1 MGARAYLVSLAVIAA
16 LVAGC
21 DDGGNGTPVITVNGQ
36 PLVVIGT
43 TAQYAATTTNG
54 GDTGYIWSTSDP
66 LVATISTLGVLTA
79 HDTGNVEVRAVGNVT
94 GTMGTL
100 TIACSSVPTDVVP
113 FYDEWYN
120 SPHNDSTAEAFT
132 HWDEDGEIDAAC
144 AKCHSTPGFHDYL
157 GEDGTPT
164 GTVENPAPIGTT
176 VECIACHNESA
187 FALTEVT
194 FPSGAVVS
202 NLGREAVCMSCH
214 QGRESTESVDDKIAA
229 ANPPN
234 DDTVMPDVGFINVH
248 YFPAAATRYGG
259 QVDGGY
265 TYEGKVYDILFKH
278 VPGLERCQDCHD
290 QHTLEIRLDVCA
302 DCHNVTTKND
312 LYAIRMESSRVNDY
326 DGDGDLV
333 EGIYYEVDTLR
344 DKLLQAMQAY
354 ATEVIG
360 QPLAYNGAAYPYW
373 FKDTNGD
380 GTADASESVFP
391 NRFTTFTA
399 RLLKASYN
407 YQYAVKDPGGFAHN
421 GKFIIQILHD
431 SIEDVNSAIAAPVD
445 MSAAVRNDKG
455 HFDGTAL
462 PFRDWDEDGAV
473 PASCAK
479 CHSASPGFA
488 EFLTYGTT
496 TSQEISNGFDCA
508 VCHTTFDTF
517 ETRRITQVTF
527 PPVPGGRQTPAI
539 ASSVP
544 TDDPLVQSNIC
555 ITCHQGRVSKKTID
569 DSITNW
575 IAAGKPAYPTSGSL
589 GFQNVHYLSAA
600 ADVFGT
606 EAQVAYE
613 YTRNYGARVVLTWLH
628 NTAYTVGTLVANAGR
643 TYECIQAGTSDPDPG
658 SGPKTTGLSITD
670 GTVRWKTWYSNK
682 FPHAAAGSNT
692 NNCVFCHSPVETKH
706 TFLPNDNIDMCKI
719 CHSGLTN
726 DVTVIR
732 LNRPHDY
739 DGDGNNTEKL
749 NDEVQGLAARL
760 LTAIQAYA
768 VANGKGPI
776 VYKGDVNPY
785 WFKDANGNGIADPED
800 YDNPSNST
808 VNGNPSDRF
817 RNFDEKLLPACHN
830 YQQTQK
836 EPGAWAHSVDY
847 VAQCCYDAI
856 ADLAGNLAGLTR
868 APVNY

>member
-1 MGARAYLVSLAVIAA
+1 MGARAYLVSLAVVAA

-21 DDGGNGTPVITVNGQ
+21 DDSSNGTPVITVNGQ
-36 PLVVIGT
+36 PLVVTGT
-43 TAQYAATTTNG
+43 TAQYAAVTTNG
-54 GDTGYIWSTSDP
+54 GDTGYIWSTDDP
-66 LVATISTLGVLTA
+66 LIATISVTGLLTA
-79 HDTGNVEVRAVGNVT
+79 HDTGNVQVRAVGNVT
-94 GTMGTL
+94 GIMGTL

-113 FYDEWYN
+113 YYDEWAN
-120 SPHNDSTAEAFT
+120 SPHNDATAEAFT
-132 HWDEDGEIDAAC
+132 HWDGDADQDIEASC
-144 AKCHSTPGFHDYL
+144 ARCHSTPGFHDFL
-157 GEDGTPT
+157 GEDGTAA
-164 GTVENPAPIGTT
+164 GTVENDAPIGTT
-176 VECIACHNESA
+176 VECIACHNDSS
-187 FALTEVT
+187 LVYSEVT
-194 FPSGAVVS
+194 FPSGAVIS
-202 NLGREAVCMSCH
+202 GLGREAVCMTCH

-229 ANPPN
+229 ANPPD

-265 TYEGKVYDILFKH
+265 TYEGKSYDVLFKH

-290 QHTLEIRLDVCA
+290 QHTLEIRLDVCS

-333 EGIYYEVDTLR
+333 EGLYFEIDTLR
-344 DKLLQAMQAY
+344 DKLMLAMQNY
-354 ATEVIG
+354 AREVIG
-360 QPLAYNGAAYPYW
+360 QPMAYDGSSYPYW
-373 FKDTNGD
+373 FKDTNDNGVVD
-380 GTADASESVFP
+380 DAERSNA
-391 NRFTTFTA
+391 NRFSTFSA

-431 SIEDVNSAIAAPVD
+431 SIEDVNSAISAPVD
-445 MSAAVRNDKG
+445 MSAARRNDHG
-455 HFDGTAL
+455 HFDGTAE
-462 PFRDWDEDGAV
+462 PFRHWDEDGEV
-473 PASCAK
+473 SSSCAK
-479 CHSASPGFA
+479 CHSASAGFE
-488 EFLTYGTT
+488 EFLVYGKN
-496 TSQEISNGFDCA
+496 TSQEIANGFDCA

-527 PPVPGGRQTPAI
+527 PPVPGGRTTPAI
-539 ASSVP
+539 GGAVP

-555 ITCHQGRVSKKTID
+555 ITCHQGRESKKTID
-569 DSITNW
+569 DAIVAW

-589 GFQNVHYLSAA
+589 GFKNVHYLSAA

-613 YTRNYGARVVLTWLH
+613 YTRSYGAVTIQTWVH
-628 NTAYTVGTLVANAGR
+628 NTAYAVGTKVANAGR

-658 SGPKTTGLSITD
+658 SGPKTTGLDITD
-670 GTVRWKTWYSNK
+670 GTVHWKTWYSNK

-692 NNCVFCHSPVETKH
+692 NNCVFCHSPVNTKH

-719 CHSGLTN
+719 CHAGLTN
-726 DVTVIR
+726 DVSVIR
-732 LNRPHDY
+732 LNRPFDY
-739 DGDGNNTEKL
+739 DGDGNTTEKL

-760 LTAIQAYA
+760 LTAIQDYA
-768 VANGKGPI
+768 RTTPGRGPI
-776 VYKGDVNPY
+776 AYNGASHPYFYKDLN
-785 WFKDANGNGIADPED
+785 DNGVVDPNEAVS
-800 YDNPSNST
+800 SNAY
-808 VNGNPSDRF
+808 

-830 YQQTQK
+830 YQQSQK

-856 ADLAGNLAGLTR
+856 ADLDGDLTGLTR